1 MLQGCLGAAFAHSG
15 AQPSVLG
22 CTYLVYRSGVP
33 LRWDGRPSVPGCQI
47 SLACVPW
54 CKASPGKGW
63 VCPPGSL
70 CVAFHPPIPDGVSL
84 LPHVCCGELRGGKR
98 QPVVRGYLCF
108 LKLWNRFIVKG
119 KNLAVEGSVMRTK
132 CFAVS

>member
-1 MLQGCLGAAFAHSG
+1 MSVLQGCPGAALARSG

-47 SLACVPW
+47 SLARVPW
-54 CKASPGKGW
+54 CKATPGKGW

-70 CVAFHPPIPDGVSL
+70 CMAFHPPPPSLRGSLCSL
-84 LPHVCCGELRGGKR
+84 LS
-98 QPVVRGYLCF
+98 
-108 LKLWNRFIVKG
+108 
-119 KNLAVEGSVMRTK
+119 A
-132 CFAVS
+132 AVSCEGESSSLQSVGICVS